1 MDIKEITG
9 VLLAGGMGSRM
20 GGQDKGLLALDGHAM
35 ATRVLDRLRPQVG
48 PLLINANRNLDAWQS
63 YGLPVVSD
71 EISGFFG
78 PLAGMHAG
86 LKACHTPWLVT
97 VPCDSPF
104 FPHDLVSRLAAHL
117 GTADIAVARNDGRL
131 QPVFALLRRELLP
144 GLEIYLSNGG
154 RKAGAWLASLT
165 LAAVDFDDSA
175 AFANI
180 NTPEELAS
188 AIVPSASIV

>member
-48 PLLINANRNLDAWQS
+48 PLLINANRNLDAWRS

-71 EISGFFG
+71 EISGFSG

-86 LKACHTPWLVT
+86 LKECNTPWLVT

-104 FPHDLVSRLAAHL
+104 IAHDLVSRLATHI
-117 GTADIAVARNDGRL
+117 GSADIAVARSEGRL